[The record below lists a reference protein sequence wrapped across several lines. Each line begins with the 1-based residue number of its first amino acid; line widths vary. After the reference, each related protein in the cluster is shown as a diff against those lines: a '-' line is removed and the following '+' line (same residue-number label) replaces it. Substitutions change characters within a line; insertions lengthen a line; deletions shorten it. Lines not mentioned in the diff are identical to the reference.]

1 MNFDELEQV
10 CFDIWMKAQEGN
22 PCPTVTVLGPPGTG
36 KTTCGRSLADRMTQ
50 VVRKQN
56 PKAEPAQCKVLDLSS
71 MLPEDLMGLPFRDG
85 DVTRY
90 CPQSWLEPLCRRGAY
105 GVLVLDDLPAA
116 QAQVQVAARQLSLER
131 RVHEMQLARGVF
143 IMVTGNRRE
152 DKSAATVLPAHFRNS
167 TVILPFKPSFKGWE
181 KWFLGNS
188 LDSDI
193 TAFLRYKPA
202 HFSRLPKDADKAG
215 AFATPRTWAMLGSLT
230 SAVQEDSVR
239 PVAEGLVG
247 EGVAVEFA
255 AFRMLRRELVSPEQ
269 VIENPRRA
277 VPNPARDLASP
288 DKMVA
293 LVTGLAEV
301 SAKRSKARSGA
312 KPFLLGYL
320 VALAHVTKHSREF
333 VAVSVATFNASGGD
347 MNMLLDVAAENR
359 DSNPDVGN
367 LLDHLAR
374 SLEMT

>member
-1 MNFDELEQV
+1 
-10 CFDIWMKAQEGN
+10 
-22 PCPTVTVLGPPGTG
+22 
-36 KTTCGRSLADRMTQ
+36 
-50 VVRKQN
+50 
-56 PKAEPAQCKVLDLSS
+56 
-71 MLPEDLMGLPFRDG
+71 
-85 DVTRY
+85 
-90 CPQSWLEPLCRRGAY
+90 
-105 GVLVLDDLPAA
+105 
-116 QAQVQVAARQLSLER
+116 
-131 RVHEMQLARGVF
+131 
-143 IMVTGNRRE
+143 
-152 DKSAATVLPAHFRNS
+152 
-167 TVILPFKPSFKGWE
+167 
-181 KWFLGNS
+181 
-188 LDSDI
+188 
-193 TAFLRYKPA
+193 
-202 HFSRLPKDADKAG
+202 
-215 AFATPRTWAMLGSLT
+215 MLGSLT